1 MEMKLLRIYFEES
14 VTQTEIQFSLSSE
27 QQPSEMR
34 LQMR

>member
-14 VTQTEIQFSLSSE
+14 VTQTEIPFSLSSG